1 MTTRAPGR
9 PPRDPRKNRRG
20 PLGRSVKFSAEEY
33 ERLAALAAAH
43 GMSVPDAVV
52 AMLDAQ

>member
-1 MTTRAPGR
+1 MTARPPGR

-33 ERLAALAAAH
+33 ERIAALAATH
-43 GMSVPDAVV
+43 GLSVPDAVV